1 MARTTSKT
9 MGNPKVKRPITA
21 PTIRG
26 TARRSVAGFAVPG
39 WCLAQN
45 PPSVAARS
53 QRWPWGPRYRHGPS
67 VPEAGGFGSS
77 GWSSGLSGPFGS
89 FESGGGPKTKSA
101 AVLFRSGLPE
111 ESLTVRNRSIA
122 SRISRQYSEN
132 SSRSAIMHDTRTA
145 SSPNHPARMKLEPYC
160 AEIKLNDVAL
170 GVDNI
175 HYDVF
180 LSPRFVEFTRKYLLD
195 LVRQTVNISL
205 VYGKDRKQSGSPEHS
220 AFRKILTEMLQGS
233 LTDAKFKQSIE
244 TDLLHHLAIVK
255 HLNAEISVEFS
266 SLIVE
271 CKDWIRARGEVFEHS
286 QQAHV
291 MRAKIAEI
299 QADKKNVYR
308 MVGETLCRIWREVEE
323 TTLAKSRRALFGEDF
338 QETYELLQN
347 RCLFVE
353 NGNDD
358 NLFLEH
364 YVLLG
369 NFVND
374 PDRFEIFDSLLLD
387 FVRDFILAGD
397 NADDL
402 SKARKA
408 HERLLEQARLLRS
421 EMARVEQEIE
431 ETSSRAGDGDGLF
444 PSFFKKKAGPSPE
457 SKGEIANLHQKFE
470 SLEKSLEELS
480 EPIEAAKQRLD
491 FLVEEYRG
499 RLGDYLNRP
508 QNARCLFDEQASRAD
523 AESGAHTPSQLLEEW
538 LHRLEERELVL
549 HVLAGY
555 ELRKISADYCPPVHL
570 QALKKALVGR
580 DDAKRVEAI
589 LEQFPARKISMKRLE
604 EASRAIRRRTHEE
617 QLSTALQFVED
628 FMRLRRDRRNY
639 HHVVAWMERINLV
652 RSERARELSRAN
664 KSLYEFLHPEEG
676 RKKNDPVINHTII
689 KADVRGSTGIT
700 KDLLAKGMN
709 PASHF
714 SMNLHEPVKKMLE
727 RYGAATVFIEGDAI
741 ILAIE
746 ETEASRATKRAVG
759 RACVLAREILAVTQA
774 YNVRAKTTDLP
785 ALEIGVGV
793 AFQDS
798 APSLWMDGNSK
809 IMISRALN
817 LSDRLSSCTKITKRL
832 FLNNPSPFNVFLL
845 QPLMEDA
852 AEDEG
857 EELLVR
863 FNLNGIEMNEEAFQ
877 KLSSEI
883 SMASMA
889 GTFPMPWGKE
899 RVQLYVGEVPFGE
912 TLEPVVIRKGFVHQ
926 LLSGAKIGAQ
936 GTRPYYEVCTDAKL
950 LDLARKKFATITP
963 KS

>member
-1 MARTTSKT
+1 LESI
-9 MGNPKVKRPITA
+9 GW
-21 PTIRG
+21 
-26 TARRSVAGFAVPG
+26 SAG
-39 WCLAQN
+39 
-45 PPSVAARS
+45 S
-53 QRWPWGPRYRHGPS
+53 
-67 VPEAGGFGSS
+67 FGSI
-77 GWSSGLSGPFGS
+77 
-89 FESGGGPKTKSA
+89 ESGGGPKTKSA

-444 PSFFKKKAGPSPE
+444 PSFFKKKGGPSPE

-480 EPIEAAKQRLD
+480 QPIEAAKQRLD

-508 QNARCLFDEQASRAD
+508 QNARCLFDEQVSRAD
-523 AESGAHTPSQLLEEW
+523 GESGAHTPSQLLEEW

-664 KSLYEFLHPEEG
+664 QSLYEFLHPEEG

>member
-1 MARTTSKT
+1 

-26 TARRSVAGFAVPG
+26 TARRSVAGFAAPG

-308 MVGETLCRIWREVEE
+308 MVGETICRIWREVEE

-508 QNARCLFDEQASRAD
+508 QNARCLFDEHVSRAD
-523 AESGAHTPSQLLEEW
+523 AESGTHTPSQLLEEW